1 MSSIRSVTLAS
12 AASLLALAG
21 AANATVIYS
30 NNFENTAPGS
40 EWANGRYSAAPA
52 FSQFM
57 GRYDTTNSTTLSLA
71 PVAPPGGGDVPGG
84 GSGGQS
90 LLYTVT
96 FDFYPIDSW
105 DGTSAI
111 NGPDLFELKIN
122 GAIVFNEPFANH
134 SQSSLQAFRTPDV
147 GPAPLGFG
155 TDADSIYR
163 NIAVDFTVDPAATL
177 IQIKFRGSLGSPMA
191 DESWGIDNVRVSY
204 QVVPEPG
211 AAALLVLGG
220 LVAAR
225 RRRSARA

>member
-12 AASLLALAG
+12 VATQLALG
-21 AANATVIYS
+21 GVANAAVIYT
-30 NNFENTAPGS
+30 NNFENAAPGA
-40 EWANGRYSAAPA
+40 EWANGRYSSAPA
-52 FSQFM
+52 FSQFV
-57 GRYDTTNSTTLSLA
+57 GRYDGTNSTTLSLT
-71 PVAPPGGGDVPGG
+71 PVTPPSGGDVPT

-96 FDFYPIDSW
+96 FDFYPLDSW

-122 GAIVFNEPFANH
+122 GAILFNEPFANH

-147 GPAPLGFG
+147 GPANLGFG

-163 NIAVDFTVDPAATL
+163 DVAVNFTVDPAATL
-177 IQIKFRGSLGSPMA
+177 IQIKFRGSLTSAMA

-204 QVVPEPG
+204 EVVPEPG

-225 RRRSARA
+225 RRR